1 MDKISKTYKQY
12 FGIAEQA
19 AMTTKTDTTRD
30 VVLSKQD
37 TTNAAKIQA
46 AQNIL
51 KVTGGKIHIEEAD
64 LDEAELLNH
73 ISDYKGGVEYVVMDP
88 TIAQQVQEEIEQF
101 AKRKGIKVIKKSISN
116 TGKVGY
122 FLFRLGE
129 FPAKE
134 SQKIQG
140 YISQMPQVK
149 HFRFNVKNQEVKEP
163 VRKETGRREV

>member
-1 MDKISKTYKQY
+1 MGKISKLYKQF
-12 FGIAEQA
+12 FGIAEQTLA
-19 AMTTKTDTTRD
+19 KADPTKD
-30 VVLSKQD
+30 VVLSAID
-37 TTNAAKIQA
+37 AKDPKKVQA

-51 KVTGGKIHIEEAD
+51 KTTKGRIHIEESE

-73 ISDYKGGVEYVVMDP
+73 ISDYKGGVEYVVFDP

-101 AKRKGIKVIKKSISN
+101 ARKKGIKIIKKDLSGS
-116 TGKVGY
+116 GKIGY

-149 HFRFNVKNQEVKEP
+149 HFRFNVRNQETDIVPVK
-163 VRKETGRREV
+163 KETRRREL

>member
-1 MDKISKTYKQY
+1 MGKISKLYKQF
-12 FGIAEQA
+12 FGIVEQA
-19 AMTTKTDTTRD
+19 
-30 VVLSKQD
+30 
-37 TTNAAKIQA
+37 TTNK
-46 AQNIL
+46 
-51 KVTGGKIHIEEAD
+51 TGAVKMPKTTNPAEIKKMTDNGVNVQLEGE

-73 ISDYKGGVEYVVMDP
+73 ISDYKGGVEYVVFDP

-101 AKRKGIKVIKKSISN
+101 ARKKGIKIIKKDLSRS
-116 TGKVGY
+116 GKIGY

-149 HFRFNVKNQEVKEP
+149 HFRFNVRNRETDIVPVK
-163 VRKETGRREV
+163 KETRRREL

>member
-101 AKRKGIKVIKKSISN
+101 AKRKGIKVIKKSISS

-140 YISQMPQVK
+140 YISQMPQIK
-149 HFRFNVKNQEVKEP
+149 HFRFNVKNQAVTEP
-163 VRKETGRREV
+163 ARKETGRREV

>member
-1 MDKISKTYKQY
+1 MDKVSKLYKQF
-12 FGIAEQA
+12 FGLVEQTESTTSETISVKDPKKAEDFA
-19 AMTTKTDTTRD
+19 KKGID
-30 VVLSKQD
+30 VHL
-37 TTNAAKIQA
+37 TET
-46 AQNIL
+46 
-51 KVTGGKIHIEEAD
+51 E

-101 AKRKGIKVIKKSISN
+101 ARKKGIKIIKKDISRS
-116 TGKVGY
+116 GKIGY

-140 YISQMPQVK
+140 YISQMPQIK
-149 HFRFNVKNQEVKEP
+149 HFRFNVRRKKT
-163 VRKETGRREV
+163 VRKDTGRREI

>member
-1 MDKISKTYKQY
+1 MGKISKLYKQF
-12 FGIAEQA
+12 FGIVEQA
-19 AMTTKTDTTRD
+19 TPDKTGAVKMSKTSNPADIKKMTDNG
-30 VVLSKQD
+30 VNVQLE
-37 TTNAAKIQA
+37 
-46 AQNIL
+46 
-51 KVTGGKIHIEEAD
+51 GE

-73 ISDYKGGVEYVVMDP
+73 ISDYKGGVEYVVFDP

-101 AKRKGIKVIKKSISN
+101 ARKKGIKIIKKDLSGS
-116 TGKVGY
+116 GKIGY

-149 HFRFNVKNQEVKEP
+149 HFRFNVRNQETDIVPVK
-163 VRKETGRREV
+163 KETGRREL

>member
-12 FGIAEQA
+12 FGIAEQSE
-19 AMTTKTDTTRD
+19 MTTKTDTTRD

-73 ISDYKGGVEYVVMDP
+73 IADYKGGVEYVITDP

-101 AKRKGIKVIKKSISN
+101 VKRKGIKVIKKSISS

-134 SQKIQG
+134 SKKIQG

-149 HFRFNVKNQEVKEP
+149 HFRFNVKNLEIKEP

>member
-73 ISDYKGGVEYVVMDP
+73 ISDYKGGVEYVVVDP

>member
-73 ISDYKGGVEYVVMDP
+73 ISDYKGGVEYVVTDP

-101 AKRKGIKVIKKSISN
+101 AKRKGIKVIKKSISS

-140 YISQMPQVK
+140 YISQMPQIK
-149 HFRFNVKNQEVKEP
+149 HFRFNVRGQETV
-163 VRKETGRREV
+163 VRKDTGRREI

>member
-12 FGIAEQA
+12 FRIAEQ
-19 AMTTKTDTTRD
+19 
-30 VVLSKQD
+30 
-37 TTNAAKIQA
+37 TNPVSTGTISVKDPKKAEELAKKGL
-46 AQNIL
+46 NVSL
-51 KVTGGKIHIEEAD
+51 TETD

-73 ISDYKGGVEYVVMDP
+73 ISDYKGGVEYVVLDP

-101 AKRKGIKVIKKSISN
+101 ARKKGIKVIKKSISS

-149 HFRFNVKNQEVKEP
+149 HFRFNVKHQEVKEP
-163 VRKETGRREV
+163 VRNDTGRREV

>member
-1 MDKISKTYKQY
+1 MDKVSKLYKQF
-12 FGIAEQA
+12 FGLVEQTESTTSGTISVKDPKKAEDFA
-19 AMTTKTDTTRD
+19 KKGID
-30 VVLSKQD
+30 VHL
-37 TTNAAKIQA
+37 TET
-46 AQNIL
+46 
-51 KVTGGKIHIEEAD
+51 E

-101 AKRKGIKVIKKSISN
+101 ARKKGIKIIKKDISRS
-116 TGKVGY
+116 GKIGY

-140 YISQMPQVK
+140 YISQMPQIK
-149 HFRFNVKNQEVKEP
+149 HFRFNVRGQENV
-163 VRKETGRREV
+163 VRKDTGRREI

>member
-1 MDKISKTYKQY
+1 MGKVSKLYKQF
-12 FGIAEQA
+12 FGIYEQV
-19 AMTTKTDTTRD
+19 TKVADPTKD
-30 VVLSKQD
+30 VVLSATD
-37 TTNAAKIQA
+37 AKDPKKVQA

-51 KVTGGKIHIEEAD
+51 KTTKGRIHIEEGE

-73 ISDYKGGVEYVVMDP
+73 ISDYKGGVEYVVQDP

-101 AKRKGIKVIKKSISN
+101 ARKKGIKIIKKDLSGS
-116 TGKVGY
+116 GKIGY

-140 YISQMPQVK
+140 YISQMPQIK
-149 HFRFNVKNQEVKEP
+149 HFRFNVRGQENVVK
-163 VRKETGRREV
+163 KDTGSREI

>member
-12 FGIAEQA
+12 FRIAEQ
-19 AMTTKTDTTRD
+19 
-30 VVLSKQD
+30 
-37 TTNAAKIQA
+37 TNPVSTGTISVKDPKKAEELAKKGL
-46 AQNIL
+46 NVSL
-51 KVTGGKIHIEEAD
+51 TETD

-101 AKRKGIKVIKKSISN
+101 ARKKGIKVIKKSISS

-149 HFRFNVKNQEVKEP
+149 HFRFNVKHQEVKEP
-163 VRKETGRREV
+163 VINDTGRREV

>member
-1 MDKISKTYKQY
+1 MGKISKLYKQF
-12 FGIAEQA
+12 FGIVEQA
-19 AMTTKTDTTRD
+19 TPDKTGAVKMPKTSNPADIKKMTDSG
-30 VVLSKQD
+30 VNVQLE
-37 TTNAAKIQA
+37 
-46 AQNIL
+46 
-51 KVTGGKIHIEEAD
+51 GE

-73 ISDYKGGVEYVVMDP
+73 ISDYKGGVEYVVFDP

-101 AKRKGIKVIKKSISN
+101 ARKKGIKIIKKDLSGS
-116 TGKVGY
+116 GKIGY

-149 HFRFNVKNQEVKEP
+149 HFRFNVRNQETDIVPVK
-163 VRKETGRREV
+163 KETRRREL

>member
-1 MDKISKTYKQY
+1 MGKISKLYKQF
-12 FGIAEQA
+12 FGIVEQA
-19 AMTTKTDTTRD
+19 TVKADPTKD
-30 VVLSKQD
+30 VVISSAD
-37 TTNAAKIQA
+37 AKDPKKVQA

-51 KVTGGKIHIEEAD
+51 KTTKGRIHIEESE

-73 ISDYKGGVEYVVMDP
+73 ISDYKGGVEYVVFDP

-101 AKRKGIKVIKKSISN
+101 ARKKGIKIIKKDLSGS
-116 TGKVGY
+116 GKIGY

-149 HFRFNVKNQEVKEP
+149 HFRFNVRNQETDIVPVK
-163 VRKETGRREV
+163 RETRRREL

>member
-12 FGIAEQA
+12 FRIAEQ
-19 AMTTKTDTTRD
+19 
-30 VVLSKQD
+30 
-37 TTNAAKIQA
+37 TNPVSTGTISVKDPKKAEELAKKGL
-46 AQNIL
+46 NVSL
-51 KVTGGKIHIEEAD
+51 TETD
-64 LDEAELLNH
+64 LDEAELLNR

-101 AKRKGIKVIKKSISN
+101 ARKKGIKIIKKSISS

-149 HFRFNVKNQEVKEP
+149 HFRFNVKHQEVKEP
-163 VRKETGRREV
+163 VINDTGRREV

>member
-12 FGIAEQA
+12 FGIVEQTKPTTSGTISVKDPKKAEDLA
-19 AMTTKTDTTRD
+19 KKGID
-30 VVLSKQD
+30 VHL
-37 TTNAAKIQA
+37 TET
-46 AQNIL
+46 
-51 KVTGGKIHIEEAD
+51 E

-73 ISDYKGGVEYVVMDP
+73 ISDYKGGVEYVVLDP

-101 AKRKGIKVIKKSISN
+101 ARKKGIKVINKSISR

-149 HFRFNVKNQEVKEP
+149 HFRFNVKNQETDIVPVK
-163 VRKETGRREV
+163 KETGRKEL

>member
-12 FGIAEQA
+12 FRIAEQ
-19 AMTTKTDTTRD
+19 
-30 VVLSKQD
+30 
-37 TTNAAKIQA
+37 TNPVSTGTISVKDPKKAEELAKKGL
-46 AQNIL
+46 NVSL
-51 KVTGGKIHIEEAD
+51 TETD

-101 AKRKGIKVIKKSISN
+101 ARKKGIKVIKKSISS

-149 HFRFNVKNQEVKEP
+149 HFRFNVKHQEVKEP
-163 VRKETGRREV
+163 VRQETGRREV

>member
-12 FGIAEQA
+12 FRIAEQ
-19 AMTTKTDTTRD
+19 
-30 VVLSKQD
+30 
-37 TTNAAKIQA
+37 TNPVSTGTISVKDPKKAEELAKKGL
-46 AQNIL
+46 NVSL
-51 KVTGGKIHIEEAD
+51 TETD

-73 ISDYKGGVEYVVMDP
+73 ISDYKGGVEYVVLDP

-101 AKRKGIKVIKKSISN
+101 ARKKGIKIIKKSISS

-149 HFRFNVKNQEVKEP
+149 HFRFNVKHQEVKEP
-163 VRKETGRREV
+163 VINDTGRREV

>member
-1 MDKISKTYKQY
+1 MGKISKLYKQF
-12 FGIAEQA
+12 FGLQEQSA
-19 AMTTKTDTTRD
+19 VKADPTKD
-30 VVLSKQD
+30 VVISSAD
-37 TTNAAKIQA
+37 AKDPKKVQA

-51 KVTGGKIHIEEAD
+51 KTTKGRIHIEEGE

-73 ISDYKGGVEYVVMDP
+73 ISDYKGGVEYVVFDP

-101 AKRKGIKVIKKSISN
+101 ARKKGIKIIKKDLSGS
-116 TGKVGY
+116 GKIGY

-149 HFRFNVKNQEVKEP
+149 HFRFNVRNLETTAAP
-163 VRKETGRREV
+163 VQRETGRREL